1 MLFKRA
7 YLFSLGI
14 VLTQFASV
22 LPSYAAD
29 KPVIINDNKTG
40 VKPMIR
46 FDYDPNI
53 NINLSNAVVGDVLK
67 ALADQVGHNLVIN
80 TDAKAVDDVIPR
92 IEFNNIKLSEAMS
105 FILRLKNL
113 TVRKINKTL
122 FVTDDKQLQNSGIDD
137 SIIKTYHVGN
147 LKPTEAVIK
156 ITEFYTGGAIP
167 PKLISS
173 DQTNTI
179 VAIGRPTEIDYLDS
193 VIKIVDGA
201 VPQVM
206 IEIKLIE
213 LNEIASRS
221 LGFSYGFGQRQFG
234 AAFNNTTV
242 PAPAA
247 NTGAQPISA
256 GGLTLS
262 FDALRNFTSNFNVQI
277 NALVQNSKAKILS
290 NPRIAAQNGKPAI
303 FTSTESVPIVTTT
316 QTAAGQTQNVS
327 QLAIGETIN
336 VTPLLI
342 DPSSGY
348 VTLLLN
354 PIIGS
359 RGKDVIV
366 NGNPVPETL
375 NRSVNTTM
383 KVRSGEAI
391 VIGGLKR
398 KNNTTASNKIPI
410 LGDIPFIGALF
421 GANSWSDGETEL
433 IIMVTPYILDESGN
447 VPKTEVSSGL

>member
-1 MLFKRA
+1 MLFKRV
-7 YLFSLGI
+7 YLLSLGI
-14 VLTQFASV
+14 ALTQFAGS
-22 LPSYAAD
+22 LPSFAVD
-29 KPVIINDNKTG
+29 KPIIINDNKTG
-40 VKPMIR
+40 VKSIIR
-46 FDYDPNI
+46 FDYDPNV

-67 ALADQVGHNLVIN
+67 ALADQIGYNLVVN
-80 TDAKAVDDVIPR
+80 TEAKAVEDVIPR

-122 FVTDDKQLQNSGIDD
+122 FVSDDKQASGIDD
-137 SIIKTYHVGN
+137 SIIKTYRVGN
-147 LKPTEAVIK
+147 LKPSEAITK
-156 ITEFYTGGAIP
+156 IAEFYTGGAIP
-167 PKLISS
+167 PKLIAS
-173 DQTNTI
+173 DPTNTV

-193 VIKIVDGA
+193 IMSIVDTV

-213 LNEIASRS
+213 LSEQGSKS
-221 LGFSYGFGQRQFG
+221 LGVSYGFGQRQFG
-234 AAFNNTTV
+234 VGFNNATL
-242 PAPAA
+242 APSV
-247 NTGAQPISA
+247 NPGGAPIQS

-262 FDALRNFTSNFNVQI
+262 FDALRNFTANFNAQV

-290 NPRIAAQNGKPAI
+290 NPRIATQNGKPAT
-303 FTSTESVPIVTTT
+303 FNSTESVPIVTTT
-316 QTAAGQTQNVS
+316 QTAAGQTQSVS

-342 DPSSGY
+342 DPTSGY

-354 PIIGS
+354 PVIGT

-398 KNNTTASNKIPI
+398 KNNSTASNKIPL

-421 GANSWSDGETEL
+421 GQNSWSDSETEL
-433 IIMVTPYILDESGN
+433 IIMVTPYILDEGGN
-447 VPKTEVSSGL
+447 GPKTEVSGL

>member
-7 YLFSLGI
+7 YLLSLAM
-14 VLTQFASV
+14 VLTQFGASV
-22 LPSYAAD
+22 LPAFAAD

-40 VKPMIR
+40 VQSMVR

-67 ALADQVGHNLVIN
+67 ALSDQIGYNLVIN
-80 TDAKAVDDVIPR
+80 TDTKAVEDVIPR

-122 FVTDDKQLQNSGIDD
+122 FISDEKLIGSSGIDD
-137 SIIKTYHVGN
+137 SIIKTYHLAN
-147 LKPTEAVIK
+147 LKPTEAQTR
-156 ITEFYTGGAIP
+156 ITEFFVNGQP
-167 PKLISS
+167 VPKLIAN
-173 DQTNTI
+173 DPTNTI
-179 VAIGRPTEIDYLDS
+179 TAIGRPTEIDYLDS
-193 VIKIVDGA
+193 VMRIIDSV

-213 LNEIASRS
+213 LTEQASRV
-221 LGFSYGFGQRQFG
+221 LGVSYGFGERQFG
-234 AAFNNTTV
+234 VGFNNTALT
-242 PAPAA
+242 PAA
-247 NTGAQPISA
+247 SPNGTPVQS
-256 GGLTLS
+256 GGLTVS
-262 FDALRNFTSNFNVQI
+262 FDALRNFTANFNAQI

-290 NPRIAAQNGKPAI
+290 NPRIAAQNGKPAT
-303 FTSTESVPIVTTT
+303 FTSTESVPVVTTT
-316 QTAAGQTQNVS
+316 QTAAGQTQSVS

-342 DPSSGY
+342 DP
-348 VTLLLN
+348 VTGFVTITLN
-354 PIIGS
+354 PVIGT

-366 NGNPVPETL
+366 NGNPVPEVL
-375 NRSVNTTM
+375 NRSIQTTM

-398 KNNTTASNKIPI
+398 KNNSTASNKIPL

-421 GANSWSDGETEL
+421 GSNSWSDSETEL

-447 VPKTEVSSGL
+447 APKTEVSGL